1 MPLLEVEHLSVRY
14 GRIQAVRDVSFSVGD
29 GEAVVLLG
37 RNGAGK
43 SSLIAGLVNAVRG
56 RSGRVV
62 FDGEPIDSRR
72 PDELVRRG
80 LVVVPEGRGIL
91 SELSV
96 AENLAMAAYSL
107 PKARRGDAVAEAIEA
122 FPRLGER
129 LKQRAG
135 SLSGGEQQM
144 LALARARALQP
155 KLLVLDEPSLGLAPV
170 IIDEVYAWLAAQHA
184 TGLSILLVE
193 QFAALALQ
201 LTERALVMDRGR
213 IVAAC
218 SSSEALEDE
227 TIVRAA
233 YMGHEGAG
241 RASSS
246 RGSTPVRL
254 RLGSQ
259 VVRRLHAAAADRG
272 QDVEAYLLDR
282 LGPVLER
289 DSAADGAV
297 RSNGRRT

>member
-14 GRIQAVRDVSFSVGD
+14 GRIQAVRDVSFSVAE

-43 SSLIAGLVNAVRG
+43 SSLIAGLVNGVPG
-56 RSGRVV
+56 RSGRVL
-62 FDGEPIDSRR
+62 FDGEPIDKLRA
-72 PDELVRRG
+72 DQLVRRG

-96 AENLAMAAYSL
+96 AENLAMATYAL
-107 PKARRGDAVAEAIEA
+107 PKSRRADAVAEAIEA

-129 LKQRAG
+129 RKQRAG

-170 IIDEVYAWLAAQHA
+170 IIEEVYAWLAAQHA
-184 TGLSILLVE
+184 AGLSILLVE

-201 LTERALVMDRGR
+201 LTERALVMDRGS

-218 SSSEALEDE
+218 SSAEALDDE

-233 YMGHEGAG
+233 YMGHE
-241 RASSS
+241 RVE
-246 RGSTPVRL
+246 RTRTQPGSTPVRL
-254 RLGSQ
+254 RLGPQ
-259 VVRRLHAAAADRG
+259 VVRRLHAAASGRG
-272 QDVEAYLLDR
+272 QDVESYLLER
-282 LGPVLER
+282 VGPVLE
-289 DSAADGAV
+289 SEGAAENGA
-297 RSNGRRT
+297 RSNGRRK

>member
-14 GRIQAVRDVSFSVGD
+14 GRIQAVRDVSFSVGH

-43 SSLIAGLVNAVRG
+43 SSVIAGLVNAVRG

-62 FDGEPIDSRR
+62 FDGEPIESRR
-72 PDELVRRG
+72 ADELVRRG
-80 LVVVPEGRGIL
+80 LVVVPEGRGVL

-96 AENLAMAAYSL
+96 AENLAMATYSL
-107 PKARRGDAVAEAIEA
+107 PKARRADAVEEAIEA
-122 FPRLGER
+122 FPRLGQR

-170 IIDEVYAWLAAQHA
+170 VIDEVYAWLAEQHA
-184 TGLSILLVE
+184 AGLSILLVE

-201 LTERALVMDRGR
+201 LTERALVMDRGS
-213 IVAAC
+213 IVVSC

-233 YMGHEGAG
+233 YMGHEGAA
-241 RASSS
+241 RASSG
-246 RGSTPVRL
+246 GSTPVRL

-259 VVRRLHAAAADRG
+259 VVRRLHAAATERG
-272 QDVEAYLLDR
+272 QDVETYLLDR
-282 LGPVLER
+282 VGPMLER
-289 DSAADGAV
+289 ECAADGAQHT
-297 RSNGRRT
+297 NGHRA

>member
-14 GRIQAVRDVSFSVGD
+14 GRIQAVRDVSFSVGE

-43 SSLIAGLVNAVRG
+43 SSLIAGLVNGVPG
-56 RSGRVV
+56 RSGRVL
-62 FDGEPIDSRR
+62 FDGEPIDSLRA
-72 PDELVRRG
+72 DQLVRRG

-91 SELSV
+91 SELTV
-96 AENLAMAAYSL
+96 AENLAMATYAL
-107 PKARRGDAVAEAIEA
+107 PKNRRAGAVAEAIDA

-129 LKQRAG
+129 RRQRAG

-155 KLLVLDEPSLGLAPV
+155 RLLVLDEPSLGLAPV
-170 IIDEVYAWLAAQHA
+170 VIDEVYSWLAAQHA
-184 TGLSILLVE
+184 AGLSILLVE

-201 LTERALVMDRGR
+201 LTERALVMDRGA

-218 SSSEALEDE
+218 SSAEALDDE

-233 YMGHEGAG
+233 YMGHERVDRG
-241 RASSS
+241 RAHQ
-246 RGSTPVRL
+246 GSTPVRL
-254 RLGSQ
+254 RLGPQ
-259 VVRRLHAAAADRG
+259 LVRRLQAAAAGRD
-272 QDVEAYLLDR
+272 QDVESYLLER
-282 LGPVLER
+282 VGPVLEG
-289 DSAADGAV
+289 DGAADNSA
-297 RSNGRRT
+297 RANGRRK